1 MDERRKYQRLKWS
14 VEVHWKKDFDGP
26 NSAGGRQNTENT
38 SVSKDIS
45 AGGIRL
51 ILREGIQAGDILEME
66 IRLGPDKTI
75 QCRGK
80 VAWVEKF
87 VITGAEEQTKCE
99 GGVQFLDISE
109 DTRIQINNFIFE
121 SHKPEE

>member
-1 MDERRKYQRLKWS
+1 MDERRKYPRLNWS
-14 VEVHWKKDFDGP
+14 VEVNWKKDFASPGGAD
-26 NSAGGRQNTENT
+26 SAPNT
-38 SVSKDIS
+38 STSKDIS

-51 ILREGIQAGDILEME
+51 ILREGVQAGDILEME

-87 VITGAEEQTKCE
+87 VITGAEEQTKYE
-99 GGVQFLDISE
+99 GGVQFLDISD